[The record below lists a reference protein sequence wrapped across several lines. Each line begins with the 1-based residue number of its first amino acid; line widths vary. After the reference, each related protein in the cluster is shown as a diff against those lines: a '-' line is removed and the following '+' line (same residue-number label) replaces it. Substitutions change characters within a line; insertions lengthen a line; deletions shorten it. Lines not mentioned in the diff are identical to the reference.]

1 MLFIHLSFVVISI
14 IVFTGKFMVSVFKP
28 EYLQQKTFKI
38 IPHVVDTFLLVSG
51 ISLLVRSQNLAD
63 ELMWVISKIIILIA
77 YIGLGVLSMRI
88 QGSKRWLAFAGALAC
103 YAYIIGIAV
112 TKTGFIYF

>member
-1 MLFIHLSFVVISI
+1 MLFIHLSFVLISI

-38 IPHVVDTFLLVSG
+38 VPHVVDTFLLVSG
-51 ISLLVRSQNLAD
+51 ISLIVRNYDSIDNFMWLA
-63 ELMWVISKIIILIA
+63 SKIIILIL
-77 YIGLGVLSMRI
+77 YIGIGIFSMRS
-88 QGSKRWLAFAGALAC
+88 QGVIRWLAFVGALAC
-103 YAYIIGIAV
+103 YAYIIIIAV